1 MYVLV
6 KTPTSASEK
15 SESYTF
21 DDVYDLLTH
30 VSAMVKAESQK
41 QNKTVPSAPIDEETH
56 SDDETQ
62 EESEDDTQEESEDT
76 RLFTLETVQKP
87 LFTGVIDRKKNDEE
101 IMERIRQIDNHGSEY
116 QYHTDSLNRVLDYFI
131 KTFLKTMEF
140 DADDTTSLIET
151 KLLINYC
158 YGLFVT
164 FPERFINNSHEF
176 QTMKEYIHC
185 VKDLFT
191 PALHVLIE
199 RRKPLPNPKPGN
211 RIDYVLADNTFLPF
225 EAMVG
230 ALLACRGDHNKLD
243 YKDALE
249 ICYTTLKDTSFLTD
263 VSPKALDDWIEL
275 FVKEKVIKHDTGVLQ
290 SSLVYT
296 EFETW
301 LGARAPMELS
311 VILSTQ
317 HFSKVMKE
325 QHEFETIRKAAGM
338 FYKQVCWKPKIAEK
352 HEEPPSIAPWN
363 SQSPFENTWATV

>member
-6 KTPTSASEK
+6 KTPTSAAEK
-15 SESYTF
+15 TESYTF
-21 DDVYDLLTH
+21 ADVYDLLTH

-56 SDDETQ
+56 SDNETQ
-62 EESEDDTQEESEDT
+62 EESEQGS
-76 RLFTLETVQKP
+76 RVFVLETVDKP

-101 IMERIRQIDNHGSEY
+101 IMERIRQIDNHGSEE

-140 DADDTTSLIET
+140 DADDTTSFIET

-158 YGLFVT
+158 YGLFVAS
-164 FPERFINNSHEF
+164 PERFIKNTHEF
-176 QTMKEYIHC
+176 QEMKAYIHR

-211 RIDYVLADNTFLPF
+211 RIDYVLADNTFLQF
-225 EAMVG
+225 EDMVG
-230 ALLACRGDHNKLD
+230 ALLACRGDHNTLD

-275 FVKEKVIKHDTGVLQ
+275 FVKEKVIKHDIGVLK

-301 LGARAPMELS
+301 LVARAPRELS
-311 VILSTQ
+311 MILSTQ
-317 HFSKVMKE
+317 HFSKIMKE
-325 QHEFETIRKAAGM
+325 KHEFETIRKAAGM
-338 FYKQVCWKPKIAEK
+338 FYKQVCWKPKTAVKQEA
-352 HEEPPSIAPWN
+352 SSVIAPWN
-363 SQSPFENTWATV
+363 SQSPFENAWATV